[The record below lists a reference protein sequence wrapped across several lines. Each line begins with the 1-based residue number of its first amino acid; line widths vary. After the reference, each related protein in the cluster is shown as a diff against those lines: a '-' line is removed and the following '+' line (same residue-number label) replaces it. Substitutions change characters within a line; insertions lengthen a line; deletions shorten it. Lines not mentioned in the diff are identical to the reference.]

1 MVKDRKQAGRQGFND
16 KTTMAC
22 WTGTIVELAIILG
35 HRSSAYLSQQFN
47 IGAIRT
53 LNIIF
58 MGLYG
63 FMDSIWFVG
72 SIALGIYIIAL
83 VKYMSNTHNKGSKIA
98 LAFCMLGMLL
108 GVYSIDIVEKHLAD
122 LSIGTRLILNTFENV
137 DSGVLAGGVLL
148 LIIACGI
155 VYVGFKTYIS
165 VKESTFLEN
174 EVSHLSRQSRKNL
187 KLEEAVEKNDEE
199 KAERTQVDVS
209 EGKAETTTITDV
221 GEKAKQ
227 EANTS
232 QETTVVSARSREG
245 KFVLGA
251 IFLLL
256 LPILT
261 VLVFTIL
268 QSSWLSEIEIFEKY
282 KNKFQNN

>member
-155 VYVGFKTYIS
+155 C
-165 VKESTFLEN
+165 LRR
-174 EVSHLSRQSRKNL
+174 L
-187 KLEEAVEKNDEE
+187 
-199 KAERTQVDVS
+199 
-209 EGKAETTTITDV
+209 
-221 GEKAKQ
+221 
-227 EANTS
+227 
-232 QETTVVSARSREG
+232 
-245 KFVLGA
+245 
-251 IFLLL
+251 
-256 LPILT
+256 
-261 VLVFTIL
+261 
-268 QSSWLSEIEIFEKY
+268 
-282 KNKFQNN
+282 

>member
-232 QETTVVSARSREG
+232 QPLYRRE
-245 KFVLGA
+245 A
-251 IFLLL
+251 
-256 LPILT
+256 
-261 VLVFTIL
+261 
-268 QSSWLSEIEIFEKY
+268 EKESLCWAQ
-282 KNKFQNN
+282 FSCCCFRF

>member
-83 VKYMSNTHNKGSKIA
+83 V
-98 LAFCMLGMLL
+98 
-108 GVYSIDIVEKHLAD
+108 
-122 LSIGTRLILNTFENV
+122 
-137 DSGVLAGGVLL
+137 
-148 LIIACGI
+148 
-155 VYVGFKTYIS
+155 
-165 VKESTFLEN
+165 
-174 EVSHLSRQSRKNL
+174 
-187 KLEEAVEKNDEE
+187 
-199 KAERTQVDVS
+199 
-209 EGKAETTTITDV
+209 
-221 GEKAKQ
+221 
-227 EANTS
+227 
-232 QETTVVSARSREG
+232 
-245 KFVLGA
+245 
-251 IFLLL
+251 
-256 LPILT
+256 
-261 VLVFTIL
+261 
-268 QSSWLSEIEIFEKY
+268 
-282 KNKFQNN
+282 